1 MPAMEL
7 GATALY
13 LIAGTVLIAIGYVCR
28 EIASRY
34 DIKEILLCSAWQV
47 LRGKRT
53 AATPTDIEQRLGEI
67 TSAPTHFG
75 KARRVGTNVAGH
87 IIAPVLGLIG
97 LLFIIGGLVLYWLAY
112 DLR

>member
-1 MPAMEL
+1 MEF
-7 GATALY
+7 GATAIY
-13 LIAGTVLIAIGYVCR
+13 LISGTVLMAIGYVCR

-34 DIKEILLCSAWQV
+34 DFKEVLLCSAWQL

-67 TSAPTHFG
+67 SSAPTHLG
-75 KARRVGTNVAGH
+75 KARRLGTNVAGH
-87 IIAPVLGLIG
+87 FIAPVLGLTG

-112 DLR
+112 YLR